1 MGLVSHMFV
10 VKQLLNPINSVQPC
24 GEDLSFS
31 SDLDAIAEA
40 RRFDD
45 STLDQGEWETELK
58 EADWGFVVERCA
70 KLIGSKSKDLRLAVW
85 LTEANAKI
93 NHFAGLG
100 DGYLLLAGLC
110 DQFWDGLYP
119 LPDEEGQE
127 QRIGNLNW
135 LLSRSARLVREIP
148 ITEGKGTAFSTNDFD
163 TARTRSTSAE
173 KAAAEHGRPEVAPKL
188 GELDAARRKS
198 SRAFFEK
205 LLADSQHCQRALNQL
220 EKSVDERL
228 GIDGPGFSAAKESLD
243 GVIRT
248 LSRFAQ
254 DAGVHKQALST
265 NDSTQ
270 NAEDNN
276 NLPSSTPVTGT
287 IQTRAQALEQLRIVA
302 DFFRRTEPHSP
313 VAYLA
318 DKAAAWGDMSLHS
331 WLNTVIKDPTSL
343 AHVEELLGLQTPSS
357 SEK

>member
-1 MGLVSHMFV
+1 MFV
-10 VKQLLNPINSVQPC
+10 VNQLLNPINSAQPC

-31 SDLDAIAEA
+31 RDLDAIAEA

-70 KLIGSKSKDLRLAVW
+70 KLIELKSKDLRLAVW
-85 LTEANAKI
+85 LTEASAKI

-119 LPDEEGQE
+119 LPDEDGQE

-148 ITEGKGTAFSTNDFD
+148 LTEGKGTAFSTNDFD
-163 TARTRSTSAE
+163 TARMRATNPE
-173 KAAAEHGRPEVAPKL
+173 KAAAESGRPEVAPKL
-188 GELDAARRKS
+188 ADLDAARRKS

-228 GIDGPGFSAAKESLD
+228 GIEGPGFSAAKESLD

-254 DAGVHKQALST
+254 DAGVHRQALSA

-270 NAEDNN
+270 NAESNN
-276 NLPSSTPVTGT
+276 SLSSSSKMTGT
-287 IQTRAQALEQLRIVA
+287 IQNRAQALEQLRLVA

-318 DKAAAWGDMSLHS
+318 DKAASWGEMSLHA
-331 WLNTVIKDPTSL
+331 WLNTVIKDPVSR
-343 AHVEELLGLQTPSS
+343 AHVEELLGIQVPS

>member
-1 MGLVSHMFV
+1 MFV
-10 VKQLLNPINSVQPC
+10 VKQLLNPINGARPC

-58 EADWGFVVERCA
+58 EADWGFVVKRCA
-70 KLIGSKSKDLRLAVW
+70 ELIELKSKDLRLAVW
-85 LTEANAKI
+85 LTEANAKV

-110 DQFWDGLYP
+110 DEFWDGLYP

-127 QRIGNLNW
+127 QRIGNLAW

-148 ITEGKGTAFSTNDFD
+148 ITEGKGTSFSTNDFD
-163 TARTRSTSAE
+163 TARARSTSAE
-173 KAAAEHGRPEVAPKL
+173 RNAGESGRADTGPKL
-188 GELDAARRKS
+188 TEIDAARRKS

-254 DAGVHKQALST
+254 DAGVHTQALPG
-265 NDSTQ
+265 NDATQ
-270 NAEDNN
+270 NADDNG
-276 NLPSSTPVTGT
+276 NLAASMQVTGT
-287 IQTRAQALEQLRIVA
+287 IQTRVQALEQLRLVA

-318 DKAAAWGDMSLHS
+318 DKAATWGDMSLHS
-331 WLNTVIKDPTSL
+331 WLNTVIKDPASL
-343 AHVEELLGLQTPSS
+343 AHVEELLGVQAAPP
-357 SEK
+357 EK